1 MDITNSF
8 ELPLDPALAWS
19 VLLDIPRIM
28 PCIPGAELLEII
40 DDSNYKGKVS
50 VKLGPVSLA
59 FVGTATVV
67 ERNAGARRAQLKA
80 KGQDSKGRG
89 GVLAEMTFDVA
100 AAATGSSVTVLTR
113 VSFTGSVAQYGRGTG
128 VIQGVAS
135 ELIAQFARN
144 LEASLLR
151 SASATVAPSQP
162 GSVPS
167 RRHEA
172 VVRPDAALTGDPSN
186 AASPL
191 VPASKPIAGF
201 SLLLKVLW
209 GLISGPF
216 RRDR

>member
-1 MDITNSF
+1 VDITNSF

-19 VLLDIPRIM
+19 VLLDIPRVM

-59 FVGTATVV
+59 FVGAAMVV

-100 AAATGSSVTVLTR
+100 AAAAGSRVTVLTR

-151 SASATVAPSQP
+151 SASATVVPSQ
-162 GSVPS
+162 
-167 RRHEA
+167 RHEA